1 MKTFVF
7 IFYIEE
13 NANNDSFNYSEKLI
27 FLYQECERVEL
38 GHQELED
45 LVVGVEERLLLLL
58 PQANY
63 PHQVL
68 LSSIFSRRG
77 GGDFRKL
84 ILQTYNLLGLQKE
97 AKSKKNLCSWQK
109 LHLFF
114 WFSAHFQGAEVIL
127 EVK

>member
-1 MKTFVF
+1 M
-7 IFYIEE
+7 
-13 NANNDSFNYSEKLI
+13 
-27 FLYQECERVEL
+27 EL

-68 LSSIFSRRG
+68 LSWIFSRRG
-77 GGDFRKL
+77 GV
-84 ILQTYNLLGLQKE
+84 ILEINFANIQSFGPSKRSQEQKE
-97 AKSKKNLCSWQK
+97 SMFLTEVTSIFLIFCP
-109 LHLFF
+109 FP
-114 WFSAHFQGAEVIL
+114 GAEVIL